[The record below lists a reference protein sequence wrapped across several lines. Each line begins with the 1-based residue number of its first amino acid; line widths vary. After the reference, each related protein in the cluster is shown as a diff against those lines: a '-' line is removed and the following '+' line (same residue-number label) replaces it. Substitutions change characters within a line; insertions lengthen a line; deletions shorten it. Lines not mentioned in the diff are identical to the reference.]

1 MNALPRLLWSTQ
13 FCPALFICIV
23 ASSNARAFDSGN
35 YTSSGSRAL
44 ADSNSSGDSLL
55 AGDNKI
61 LIYRGQNSHALRL
74 SKTFANEPSVVTG
87 ALLERSVSQE
97 NPTTAFICSQTHLSK
112 LIVTQSG
119 RTEWSSTDLTEL
131 LNLKGARDLR
141 CAVNRTGRTLI
152 ALNLKTGAGRLFEFE
167 RDGSSV
173 TQPISLPRI
182 SGRWTHV
189 VYVGEMYVAFSD
201 TGAAAGIEASAPNG
215 QQGRLIRS
223 PFNELDSH
231 DTLASNGR
239 QLLRAG
245 ESQVS
250 LTSLLAGE
258 QNPAWN
264 PLNRINISPCSESG
278 GCGAWISP
286 EGRWVVSGSWGTYS
300 GLGQQF
306 SRLNVPLVMSDSTSP
321 GVALVP
327 ARNGYLLV
335 GDVEADVGTLP
346 ATVTSVWNHS
356 NRMSAQV
363 ESSSRKPK
371 RYIVWLKGRVKDLAN
386 QFAGESSLPEPLF
399 RYFAHTE
406 HNAFEGD
413 VIVVE
418 GKIPQKLPSHWAAAE
433 AQVEFAPLTMTN
445 EWTPAARNSFTQPPQ
460 TSWWS
465 DTLKFRQAIFE
476 LQSNKIQPKEVTVAI
491 VDSGADTSHPALQG
505 TFKINQDEVP
515 ANGVDDD
522 ANGLVDDVVGYDFI
536 NEQPSPDDPFG
547 HGTHVA
553 GLLRNLWS
561 PQGTLGGAFN
571 AQLQIFR
578 ALDAKGRSNSV
589 DLARA
594 ISAAIRGRADI
605 MNCSW
610 GGGPETQ
617 VLRDAFAAARASEM
631 LIFSSAGND
640 AVNTDKFPQ
649 VPKKFPGILSI
660 GASSAEQSRA
670 RFSNWGTN
678 SVYLF
683 APGTDILSTLPD
695 GRLGEKSGTSMASPI
710 AASVGALVLG
720 SLRTKHREWSRAQQI
735 KAAEDILC
743 GSSDKNRL
751 AAPNSKCGSINALSA
766 IQTTLEEVR

>member
-1 MNALPRLLWSTQ
+1 MNALPLLRKSTQ
-13 FCPALFICIV
+13 FFSALFICIV
-23 ASSNARAFDSGN
+23 ASSNAHAFDSGS
-35 YTSSGSRAL
+35 YTTSGSRAL

-61 LIYRGQNSHALRL
+61 LISRGQNSYALRL
-74 SKTFANEPSVVTG
+74 PKVFANEPSVVTG
-87 ALLERSVSQE
+87 ALLERTKSQE
-97 NPTTAFICSQTHLSK
+97 SATTAYICSQTHMSK
-112 LIVTQSG
+112 LMVTEGGLTAS
-119 RTEWSSTDLTEL
+119 SSTELTKL
-131 LNLKGARDLR
+131 LGLKGARDLR
-141 CAVNRTGRTLI
+141 CAVDRKGRNLI
-152 ALNLKTGAGRLFEFE
+152 ALNLKNGAARLFALEAS
-167 RDGSSV
+167 GSSV
-173 TQPISLPRI
+173 TQNINLPKI

-189 VYVGEMYVAFSD
+189 VHVGEMYVAFSD
-201 TGAAAGIEASAPNG
+201 TGAAAAIEAATQNG
-215 QQGRLIRS
+215 QQVRLIRS
-223 PFNELDSH
+223 PWSELDSH
-231 DTLASNGR
+231 DTLSSNGR

-250 LTSLLAGE
+250 LTSLQAGE
-258 QNPAWN
+258 QNPAWTA
-264 PLNRINISPCSESG
+264 LSRISISPCSESG

-286 EGRWVVSGSWGTYS
+286 EGQWIVSGSWGTYS

-327 ARNGYLLV
+327 ARNGYLLI

-346 ATVTSVWNHS
+346 AAVTLFRQHS
-356 NRMSAQV
+356 HRMSATN
-363 ESSSRKPK
+363 ESRSLRPN
-371 RYIVWLKGRVKDLAN
+371 RYIVWLKGRVSDLAE
-386 QFAGESSLPEPLF
+386 QFAGESRLPEPLF
-399 RYFAHTE
+399 RYNIHGE
-406 HNAFEGD
+406 RNALEGD

-418 GKIPQKLPSHWAAAE
+418 GKIPQRLPAHWAAAE
-433 AQVEFAPLTMTN
+433 AQVEFAPLTMTS
-445 EWTPAARNSFTQPPQ
+445 EWTPASRSSFTTPPQ

-465 DTLKFRQAIFE
+465 DSLKFKQAVLE
-476 LQSNKIQPKEVTVAI
+476 LQGNKIQPQKVTVAVI
-491 VDSGADTSHPALQG
+491 DSGADTSHPALQG
-505 TFKINQDEVP
+505 IFQINQDEVP

-522 ANGLVDDVVGYDFI
+522 ANGLVDDVIGYDFI
-536 NEQPSPDDPFG
+536 SEQASPDDPFG

-561 PQGTLGGAFN
+561 SKGILGGAFN
-571 AQLQIFR
+571 AELRIFR
-578 ALDAKGRSNSV
+578 ALDAKGKSNSV

-594 ISAAIRGRADI
+594 ISAAIRSRVDI

-617 VLRDAFAAARASEM
+617 VLKDAFAAARASEM

-640 AVNTDKFPQ
+640 AINTDKFPQ

-660 GASSAEQSRA
+660 GAASAELSRA
-670 RFSNWGTN
+670 RFSNWGVN

-710 AASVGALVLG
+710 AASVGALVFG
-720 SLRTKHREWSRAQQI
+720 TLRAKYPEWSRAQQI
-735 KAAEDILC
+735 KATEDILC

-751 AAPNSKCGSINALSA
+751 AAPNSKCGSINALNA
-766 IQTTLEEVR
+766 IRTTLEEVR